1 MISRIERELLSGFGN
16 IMATRAARIAAFVLA
31 VLLAGFLSYKAVNN
45 QITETS
51 VLSEDR
57 VSLARYVDGTASRP
71 FAYRYL
77 TPVLVRFAQDTLQIP
92 ALFRAMPDA
101 VQSKVAF
108 LCTKSIAQ
116 PVASCDN
123 VVSYAVVA
131 YGCFFV
137 FLLAIYTISNRL
149 FGNVLISLSSLFFA
163 FLLVNSIL
171 LLGLAHAY
179 DFTGLMMVSL
189 ILLCLQRGWT
199 ILTIVALGIGFA
211 AKETII
217 IYTLAFFCVNLG
229 RLPLLK
235 NAAYF
240 GATILLF
247 VLVHGAIRLH
257 FAGNMGEGHEYYLPL
272 QIYFFTEHMTL
283 TMLLLLAFSLVAVFY
298 RFPQKDHFLRRS
310 SIVIMPW
317 FVLYLLFGVQREL
330 RVMFEILPL
339 VVLLTTDSVSRLILG
354 DALPRRQPIEA

>member
-1 MISRIERELLSGFGN
+1 
-16 IMATRAARIAAFVLA
+16 
-31 VLLAGFLSYKAVNN
+31 
-45 QITETS
+45 
-51 VLSEDR
+51 
-57 VSLARYVDGTASRP
+57 
-71 FAYRYL
+71 
-77 TPVLVRFAQDTLQIP
+77 
-92 ALFRAMPDA
+92 
-101 VQSKVAF
+101 
-108 LCTKSIAQ
+108 
-116 PVASCDN
+116 
-123 VVSYAVVA
+123 
-131 YGCFFV
+131 
-137 FLLAIYTISNRL
+137 
-149 FGNVLISLSSLFFA
+149 
-163 FLLVNSIL
+163 
-171 LLGLAHAY
+171 
-179 DFTGLMMVSL
+179 MMVSL